1 MHSDAFVKFSLTLN
15 GPMAHPSEPDKPH
28 GFNHNVVPQWG
39 THKECY
45 SEKKQCPLRL
55 LKITQNATSGSI
67 FKNVYPLWMTI
78 KQYVTKASKMCVIF

>member
-1 MHSDAFVKFSLTLN
+1 MHSDRFVNFSLTLN

-39 THKECY
+39 TPKEWY
-45 SEKKQCPLRL
+45 SKKKKQCPLRL

-67 FKNVYPLWMTI
+67 LKNV
-78 KQYVTKASKMCVIF
+78 